1 MATNPSLILAL
12 ISPCLIAYLGCEDE
26 RLLLVVKPVE
36 ARPVLSS
43 SVIALPH
50 ALCRIVRLPKPAQNI
65 HIGDLRGVENYL
77 HGLFK
82 SRCWIV
88 SDCARHMPMHFA
100 RGLTA
105 NVDESAKRT
114 SVCPVW
120 PLHTS
125 SYVGLGVYP
134 AE

>member
-65 HIGDLRGVENYL
+65 HIRDLRGVENYM
-77 HGLFK
+77 HGLH
-82 SRCWIV
+82 SR
-88 SDCARHMPMHFA
+88 ARA
-100 RGLTA
+100 DDGS
-105 NVDESAKRT
+105 SAT
-114 SVCPVW
+114 VGDICVCTVQE
-120 PLHTS
+120 
-125 SYVGLGVYP
+125 
-134 AE
+134 A